1 MVKRSLTKRTVPLV
15 TLVAKKH
22 PKRPKAPFFWCACGI
37 TPSKPSLWF
46 VKERDMLK
54 HHQRG
59 GSFDG
64 VFGGVFLRVV
74 GDYLVGDLEE
84 PPTMSVFWMVVLV
97 FFTWALSEPKR

>member
-1 MVKRSLTKRTVPLV
+1 
-15 TLVAKKH
+15 
-22 PKRPKAPFFWCACGI
+22 
-37 TPSKPSLWF
+37 
-46 VKERDMLK
+46 MLK

-64 VFGGVFLRVV
+64 VFGGVFGGG

>member
-1 MVKRSLTKRTVPLV
+1 M
-15 TLVAKKH
+15 A
-22 PKRPKAPFFWCACGI
+22 
-37 TPSKPSLWF
+37 
-46 VKERDMLK
+46 K

-64 VFGGVFLRVV
+64 VFGGVFLVV

-84 PPTMSVFWMVVLV
+84 PPTMSVLEMVVLV

>member
-1 MVKRSLTKRTVPLV
+1 M
-15 TLVAKKH
+15 A
-22 PKRPKAPFFWCACGI
+22 
-37 TPSKPSLWF
+37 
-46 VKERDMLK
+46 K
-54 HHQRG
+54 HHQRD

-64 VFGGVFLRVV
+64 VFAWCFFG

>member
-1 MVKRSLTKRTVPLV
+1 M
-15 TLVAKKH
+15 
-22 PKRPKAPFFWCACGI
+22 
-37 TPSKPSLWF
+37 
-46 VKERDMLK
+46 EK

-64 VFGGVFLRVV
+64 VFGGIFLRVV